1 MKGKSWYLENTQ
13 EANRRGQGH
22 KEQVKKGIFTYAER
36 RWVVPSSDSSRHTS
50 DVRVPLREASMHTC
64 TKTKVQG
71 KKEQAMN

>member
-1 MKGKSWYLENTQ
+1 MKIPNERKKLVFRKDTG
-13 EANRRGQGH
+13 R
-22 KEQVKKGIFTYAER
+22 KEQVKKGVFTYAER

-64 TKTKVQG
+64 TKTKVRG